1 VGIGLIGDVP
11 ALTPA
16 VYHVAQDEHSNDRQ
30 KGGMMVK
37 VGTLE
42 ATRRARP

>member
-1 VGIGLIGDVP
+1 VRIDLIGDVP

-16 VYHVAQDEHSNDRQ
+16 VYHIAQSKHSNDRQ

-42 ATRRARP
+42 ATRGVRR